1 MEIKPNGIYLGD
13 SYELIKQIPTKSI
26 DLIYTDIPYEFVHG
40 GSNSGLLKNEAR
52 RSTYVDVIGK
62 FDKGI
67 DYSILDEFVRV
78 CKYIYIY
85 IWCSKEQ
92 ILPLMKYFVEGKG
105 CLFNILVW
113 CKTNPT
119 PFANNTFLPDVEYCL
134 LFREAGTKLNDGY
147 ELKSKWYLSQTNVE
161 DKKQY
166 LHATI
171 KPLELVERHIAHSTK
186 EGDVVLDPF
195 AGSSTTLVAA
205 KHLKRKYIGIE
216 IDEKWYKV
224 SVDRLN
230 GWNQKGELNLL
241 EVNYDGEEDE

>member
-1 MEIKPNGIYLGD
+1 
-13 SYELIKQIPTKSI
+13 
-26 DLIYTDIPYEFVHG
+26 
-40 GSNSGLLKNEAR
+40 
-52 RSTYVDVIGK
+52 
-62 FDKGI
+62 
-67 DYSILDEFVRV
+67 
-78 CKYIYIY
+78 
-85 IWCSKEQ
+85 
-92 ILPLMKYFVEGKG
+92 MKYFVEGKG

-134 LFREAGTKLNDGY
+134 LFREVGTKLNDGY

-241 EVNYDGEEDE
+241 EVNYDEE